1 VILTR
6 MFMSYILINVIIAA
20 FCQMILKECVMS
32 IIDIQLAEKKHEQAI
47 FECVSMAYS
56 IYIERMGK
64 KPAPMLSDY
73 SKLIEKNV
81 VYIAT
86 NSEEFMGLVVFFPK
100 GNCLLIENVAVHPD
114 FQGRGIGRKLI
125 EFAVNFA
132 KKASLQEVH
141 LYTNE
146 LMTENIRYYLGFGFV
161 EVERRLEDGYKRV
174 YFVKP
179 L

>member
-1 VILTR
+1 
-6 MFMSYILINVIIAA
+6 
-20 FCQMILKECVMS
+20 MS
-32 IIDIQLAEKKHEQAI
+32 IIDIKLAEKKHEQAI

-56 IYIERMGK
+56 MYIERMGK

-86 NSEEFMGLVVFFPK
+86 NSEEFMGLIVFFPK
-100 GNCLLIENVAVHPD
+100 GNCLLIENVAVHPA

-125 EFAVNFA
+125 EFALNFA
-132 KKASLQEVH
+132 IKASLEEVH

-179 L
+179 LQLKYSSGHGGKVGDN